1 MYVSPLCEVSF
12 AGSLLRN
19 SLPTAAGGALRG
31 VRRVRVLLYGRSV
44 LPPKS
49 LVTSCTSVL
58 ALRLYFVDPTVPVP
72 VLAPI
77 PGTMC
82 NH

>member
-31 VRRVRVLLYGRSV
+31 VRRVRVLRPISFAAKIFGHFLYLSTCPTTVLRRS
-44 LPPKS
+44 
-49 LVTSCTSVL
+49 
-58 ALRLYFVDPTVPVP
+58 Y
-72 VLAPI
+72 
-77 PGTMC
+77 GTGTGTRSHSG
-82 NH
+82 NDV